1 MIGGQEYQPRYE
13 RVDIG
18 IRLAC
23 VSPGPAVG
31 YWAGVRGGGGWG
43 QSFRSCSRHKHH
55 PPLELSRRFSATND
69 HIPGTI
75 TIPPLGEVLCPGKWP
90 AVENSVDR
98 ALDWLASQ
106 QAANGSFPTQPAG
119 QPAVTSLCVLAFL
132 ARGHQPGLGPYGKQ
146 IERGIDFVLACQM
159 DDGLFSSQPPKDSH
173 GQDAHEDLMPS
184 HTAVYNHAIS
194 GLMLGEV
201 FGHVSGA
208 RMQAAKKGLIQA
220 LQFTRTL
227 QTQSKEFAADRGGW
241 RYLHLRYDRSA
252 ADSDLSVTAWQILF
266 LRSARNAEFN
276 VPQAYVDEAT
286 EFVERCWDEKHGVFN
301 YAIEGGADA
310 RSSRGMV
317 GAGILCLSLA
327 GRHQTPE
334 ALKAGDWL
342 LAHPFRKFGERIG
355 VDDGF
360 FYSAYYCSQA
370 AAQLGG
376 KYLEGDLRAAGG
388 HPAGRA
394 TRRRLV
400 AAGAGAEEDR
410 RIRQCLY
417 HGFGGAGAHSALS
430 TPACLPEI
438 GQGGR
443 AQS

>member
-1 MIGGQEYQPRYE
+1 MSGLTLASGWRVCLLGLLLAIGPGCAAAA
-13 RVDIG
+13 DG
-18 IRLAC
+18 G
-23 VSPGPAVG
+23 SPSDHVPGTNTI
-31 YWAGVRGGGGWG
+31 
-43 QSFRSCSRHKHH
+43 Q
-55 PPLELSRRFSATND
+55 PLELSRRFSATND

-376 KYLEGDLRAAGG
+376 KYWKGTYEPLADTLLGAQRADGSW
-388 HPAGRA
+388 PPEPEQKKI
-394 TRRRLV
+394 
-400 AAGAGAEEDR
+400 AA
-410 RIRQCLY
+410 
-417 HGFGGAGAHSALS
+417 FGNAYTTALAVLAL
-430 TPACLPEI
+430 TPPYQLLPVY
-438 GQGGR
+438 QR
-443 AQS
+443 

>member
-1 MIGGQEYQPRYE
+1 MNG
-13 RVDIG
+13 
-18 IRLAC
+18 LA
-23 VSPGPAVG
+23 
-31 YWAGVRGGGGWG
+31 RI
-43 QSFRSCSRHKHH
+43 FRSLAGRSCGFPLLQGVAAA
-55 PPLELSRRFSATND
+55 PPCLSGFGWRVCLLGLLLAAGQGRAAAADGASPA
-69 HIPGTI
+69 HVPGAI
-75 TIPPLGEVLCPGKWP
+75 TVPPLGEVLCPGKWP

-98 ALDWLASQ
+98 SLAWLAAQ

-132 ARGHQPGLGPYGKQ
+132 ARGHQPGLGPYGTQ
-146 IERGIDFVLACQM
+146 MERGIDFVLACQR

-201 FGHVSGA
+201 FGHVTGR
-208 RMQAAKKGLIQA
+208 RMEAVKKGLTKA
-220 LQFTRTL
+220 LQFTRQL
-227 QTQSKEFAADRGGW
+227 QEQPKAYAADRGGW
-241 RYLHLRYDRSA
+241 RYLHLRFDPSA

-286 EFVERCWDEKHGVFN
+286 EFVHRCWDEKKGVFN
-301 YAIEGGADA
+301 YALEGGGDV

-327 GRHQTPE
+327 GQHQTPA
-334 ALKAGDWL
+334 ALAAGDWL
-342 LAHPFRKFGERIG
+342 LAHPYRRFGEQIG

-376 KYLEGDLRAAGG
+376 SYWKGIYEPLADTLLGAQNADGSWPPEPQKKIAA
-388 HPAGRA
+388 
-394 TRRRLV
+394 
-400 AAGAGAEEDR
+400 
-410 RIRQCLY
+410 
-417 HGFGGAGAHSALS
+417 FGNDYTTALAILAL
-430 TPACLPEI
+430 TPPYQLLPVY
-438 GQGGR
+438 QR
-443 AQS
+443 